1 MVYDQA
7 MNIPLK
13 NVKMIL
19 TGLGYKV
26 TSYQTQQGRRY
37 FVERGRLAIRYGLP
51 IGTLPGQAI
60 GIDLEEL
67 KVFCA
72 TAITNVQIRRA
83 DMVFCAAN
91 VSEPA

>member
-1 MVYDQA
+1 

-13 NVKMIL
+13 NAKMIL
-19 TGLGYKV
+19 GGLGYKV

-37 FVERGRLAIRYGLP
+37 FVERDRLAIRYELP
-51 IGTLPGQAI
+51 IGTLPGQEI
-60 GIDLEEL
+60 GIDIEEL

-83 DMVFCAAN
+83 DMVFCAAKA
-91 VSEPA
+91 SKPA